1 MTWSL
6 KRTVKMSKVLGI
18 AESII
23 KGLEHGEVTL
33 SKPFSVLEKHMYD
46 SFHANEANSDLDNNI
61 LALGDNLEFMS
72 WLLENGYEG
81 KFKCIYIDPPFFT
94 KSKYD
99 ATVEICDSDGKIHK
113 VKHLAYDDTF
123 DRSIEQ
129 YVENMTT
136 RLVIMKRLL
145 ADDGLIW
152 VHLDWHSAHYVK
164 LAMDEI
170 FGYENMRNEIIWK
183 YKSAGSAKT
192 HFSRKHDT
200 ILMYSKS
207 KKYSLNVPKEKSYN
221 RDFKPYRFKGVKEY
235 QDEYGW
241 YTLVNMKDVWSIDM
255 VGRTSSERNGYATQ
269 KPLELMK
276 RIISSCTEKGDLVG
290 DFFCGSGSFLKAA
303 NDMDRCWVG
312 CDVETL
318 ALGTAK
324 KRLDACESNYLFY
337 GNGIECPYRADAII
351 KIERADELE
360 NGKKLCHA
368 RLMAFRPEL
377 EIGYVQHK
385 DRELLQNAC
394 KSSPESL
401 IDYIMIDP
409 DYNGEFSAEISVTD
423 NYDDIKFISR
433 GNVAYIVVD
442 IFGKE
447 YLVK

>member
-6 KRTVKMSKVLGI
+6 KRKVKMSKVLGI

-46 SFHANEANSDLDNNI
+46 SFRANEANSDLDNNI

-99 ATVEICDSDGKIHK
+99 ATVEICDNDGKIHK

-183 YKSAGSAKT
+183 YKSGGSAKT

-207 KKYSLNVPKEKSYN
+207 KKYSLDVPKEKSYN

-269 KPLELMK
+269 KPIELMK
-276 RIISSCTEKGDLVG
+276 RILSSCTEKGDLVG

>member
-1 MTWSL
+1 
-6 KRTVKMSKVLGI
+6 MSKVLGI

-23 KGLEHGEVTL
+23 KGLNHGEIAV
-33 SKPFSVLEKHMYD
+33 SKPFKVLEKHMYD
-46 SFHANEANSDLDNNI
+46 SFCSDEAHSDIDNNI
-61 LALGDNLEFMS
+61 LALGDNLEFMI

-99 ATVEICDSDGKIHK
+99 ATVEICDDKGKIHK

-183 YKSAGSAKT
+183 YKSGGSAKS

-207 KKYSLNVPKEKSYN
+207 KKYSLNLPKEKSYN

-276 RIISSCTEKGDLVG
+276 RILSSCTNKGDLVG

-303 NDMDRCWVG
+303 NDMGRCWVG
-312 CDVETL
+312 CDIETL

-337 GNGIECPYRADAII
+337 GNGEDCPYRADAII

-368 RLMAFRPEL
+368 KLMAFRPEL

-423 NYDDIKFISR
+423 DYDDIKFISR

>member
-46 SFHANEANSDLDNNI
+46 SFRANEANSDLDNNI

-99 ATVEICDSDGKIHK
+99 ATVEICDSDGKINK

-136 RLVIMKRLL
+136 RLVIMKR
-145 ADDGLIW
+145 
-152 VHLDWHSAHYVK
+152 
-164 LAMDEI
+164 
-170 FGYENMRNEIIWK
+170 
-183 YKSAGSAKT
+183 YKSGGSAKT

-276 RIISSCTEKGDLVG
+276 RILSSCTEKGDLVG

-337 GNGIECPYRADAII
+337 GNGVERPYRADAII

-368 RLMAFRPEL
+368 KLMAFRPEL

>member
-99 ATVEICDSDGKIHK
+99 ATVEICDSDGKINK

-183 YKSAGSAKT
+183 YKSGGSAKT

>member
-1 MTWSL
+1 
-6 KRTVKMSKVLGI
+6 
-18 AESII
+18 
-23 KGLEHGEVTL
+23 
-33 SKPFSVLEKHMYD
+33 
-46 SFHANEANSDLDNNI
+46 
-61 LALGDNLEFMS
+61 
-72 WLLENGYEG
+72 
-81 KFKCIYIDPPFFT
+81 
-94 KSKYD
+94 
-99 ATVEICDSDGKIHK
+99 
-113 VKHLAYDDTF
+113 
-123 DRSIEQ
+123 
-129 YVENMTT
+129 
-136 RLVIMKRLL
+136 
-145 ADDGLIW
+145 
-152 VHLDWHSAHYVK
+152 
-164 LAMDEI
+164 
-170 FGYENMRNEIIWK
+170 
-183 YKSAGSAKT
+183 
-192 HFSRKHDT
+192 
-200 ILMYSKS
+200 
-207 KKYSLNVPKEKSYN
+207 
-221 RDFKPYRFKGVKEY
+221 
-235 QDEYGW
+235 
-241 YTLVNMKDVWSIDM
+241 
-255 VGRTSSERNGYATQ
+255 
-269 KPLELMK
+269 
-276 RIISSCTEKGDLVG
+276 
-290 DFFCGSGSFLKAA
+290 
-303 NDMDRCWVG
+303 MDRCWVG

-337 GNGIECPYRADAII
+337 GNGEERPYRADAII

>member
-1 MTWSL
+1 
-6 KRTVKMSKVLGI
+6 MSKVLGI

-23 KGLEHGEVTL
+23 RGLDNSEITV
-33 SKPFSVLEKHMYD
+33 SKPFKVMEKHMYD
-46 SFHANEANSDLDNNI
+46 SFSVSYDGSSLDDNI
-61 LALGDNLEFMS
+61 LALGNNLEFMT

-99 ATVEICDSDGKIHK
+99 ATVAIRDNEGKTHK

-136 RLVIMKRLL
+136 RLVLMKRLL

-164 LAMDEI
+164 LVMDEI

-183 YKSAGSAKT
+183 YKSGGSAKT

-207 KKYSLNVPKEKSYN
+207 KNYYLDVPKEKSYN

-255 VGRTSSERNGYATQ
+255 VGRTSGERNGYATQ

-276 RIISSCTEKGDLVG
+276 RILASCTKEGDLVG
-290 DFFCGSGSFLKAA
+290 DFFCGSGSFLEAA
-303 NDMDRCWVG
+303 NSMGRSWVG
-312 CDVETL
+312 CDIETL

-337 GNGIECPYRADAII
+337 GNGEERPYRTDAII
-351 KIERADELE
+351 RIERSDELE
-360 NGKKLCHA
+360 NGKKLCLA
-368 RLMAFRPEL
+368 KLMAFRPEL

-394 KSSPESL
+394 KSTPEAL

-409 DYNGEFSAEISVTD
+409 DYNGEFSAEISVTE

>member
-99 ATVEICDSDGKIHK
+99 ATVGICDSDGKIHK

-183 YKSAGSAKT
+183 YKSGGSAKT